1 MKRIIA
7 GRGTGKTKQLM
18 QEAYENNGI
27 FVCQNDRHMREKAN
41 AYGFY
46 GLSIMSFREFIDNI
60 KQYPINYTSSNN
72 WITGYKDP
80 DGKQFYIDEVEGF
93 INYICFNTFAGY
105 TLSLE

>member
-7 GRGTGKTKQLM
+7 GQGTGKTKQLM

-46 GLSIMSFREFIDNI
+46 RLSIMSFREFIDNI
-60 KQYPINYTSSNN
+60 KKQYPINDTISYQ
-72 WITGYKDP
+72 IMGYKDP
-80 DGKQFYIDEVEGF
+80 DGKQFYIDEIEGF
-93 INYICFNTFAGY
+93 VNFICLNTLGGY
-105 TLSLE
+105 TLSWE

>member
-7 GRGTGKTKQLM
+7 GQGTGKTKQLM

-46 GLSIMSFREFIDNI
+46 RLSIMSFREFIDNI
-60 KQYPINYTSSNN
+60 KKQYPINDTISYQ
-72 WITGYKDP
+72 IMGYKDP
-80 DGKQFYIDEVEGF
+80 DDKQFYIDEIEGF
-93 INYICFNTFAGY
+93 VNFICLNTLGGY